1 MFYKIYVI
9 RLGFCGNSAALHALR
24 YASVRHAS
32 EGSVTK
38 PPTRGRV
45 PTTLLQHGMVQVGFG
60 GGASLTRKKTAPAT
74 SPSGKELA
82 SQTNG
87 FLPKNLKSDCLYM
100 PDACF
105 ANHPDGN

>member
-1 MFYKIYVI
+1 MFYKTYVI

-60 GGASLTRKKTAPAT
+60 GGA
-74 SPSGKELA
+74 
-82 SQTNG
+82 TNG
-87 FLPKNLKSDCLYM
+87 VLPKNLKSDCLYM

-105 ANHPDGN
+105 AN